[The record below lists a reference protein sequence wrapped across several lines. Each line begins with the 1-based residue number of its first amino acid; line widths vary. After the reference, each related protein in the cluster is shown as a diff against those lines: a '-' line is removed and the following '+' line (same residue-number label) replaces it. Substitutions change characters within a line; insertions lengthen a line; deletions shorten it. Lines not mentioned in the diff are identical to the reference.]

1 MVRKR
6 IHVGSEQP
14 FQIHLAPG
22 DHQLLA
28 GEALTL
34 DEKYTRRFRERDP
47 GEAVTLTLDE
57 IEDLM
62 DHLAIEAGHTQD
74 GNLSALGG
82 VATRRRHLTSE
93 DRVQVQGP
101 GPPHSRSSEQA
112 RNSPLDSERELSM
125 LENRVRAGGGASC
138 LRAG

>member
-6 IHVGSEQP
+6 IHVGREQP
-14 FQIHLAPG
+14 FEIHLAPG

-34 DEKYTRRFRERDP
+34 DEKYTRRFREKHP

-74 GNLSALGG
+74 GNLRRTLDRIFLGMKSLVVPG
-82 VATRRRHLTSE
+82 YEEPGGHFHGRRR
-93 DRVQVQGP
+93 
-101 GPPHSRSSEQA
+101 
-112 RNSPLDSERELSM
+112 
-125 LENRVRAGGGASC
+125 
-138 LRAG
+138 